1 MSMRTHYCG
10 EVNETLVGTTVSV
23 AGWVHR
29 RRDHGGVIFVDLRD
43 REGLLQV
50 VFDPD
55 AAAVFAEA
63 ERVRGEWVLKV
74 TGTVRPRPEGTVNK
88 NLASG
93 QVELLAQGI
102 EVLNRSEPIPFQLDE
117 EVREE
122 TRLKYRYIDLRRD
135 EMQKRLRLRH
145 AVTRAMRSFLDG
157 HGFIDVETPMLTK
170 ATPEGAR
177 DYLVPSRTQ
186 PGKFFALPQS
196 PQIFKQLLMM
206 SGFDR
211 YYQIVRC
218 FRDEDLRADRQPEF
232 TQLDIETSFLT
243 RDEITAL
250 MEALVRTLFD
260 EVLGVKLPDPFPRMT
275 YAEAMR
281 RYASDKP
288 DLRIPLELVD
298 VADLVKDCEFKVF
311 AAPAADPAGR
321 VAALRVPG
329 GGEKLTRKQIDDYTA
344 YVARYGAKGLA
355 YVKVNDA
362 AKGRE
367 GLQSP
372 ILKFL
377 SDAAIAGLMQRTG
390 AQTGDLVFFGADRA
404 KVVNDA
410 IGALRLKVGQ
420 DLGLVE
426 AGWRPLWVMDFPMFE
441 WDADGKRWAAMHH
454 PFTSPVNDDA
464 AALKA
469 DPGGALARA
478 YDMVL
483 NGSEIGGGS
492 VRIHRNEMQ
501 STVFELLG
509 IGAEEAERKFGF
521 LLEALRYGAPPH
533 GGIAFGLDRLAMLM
547 AGADSIRDVIAFPK
561 TQTATCPLTDA
572 PTEVSEQQLRDLH
585 IRVKLPVKE

>member
-10 EVNETLVGTTVSV
+10 EVNESLVGSTVSV

-55 AAAVFAEA
+55 AASVFAEA

-74 TGTVRPRPEGTVNK
+74 TGTVRPRPAGTVNK

-93 QVELLAQGI
+93 QVELLAQGV

-145 AVTRAMRSFLDG
+145 AVTRAMRAFLDG
-157 HGFIDVETPMLTK
+157 HGFIDIETPMLTK

-232 TQLDIETSFLT
+232 TQLDIETSCLT

-260 EVLGVKLPDPFPRMT
+260 QVLGVKLPDPFPRMT

>member
-10 EVNETLVGTTVSV
+10 EVNEHLVGSTVSV

-29 RRDHGGVIFVDLRD
+29 RRDHGGVIFADVRD

-63 ERVRGEWVLKV
+63 ERLRGEWVIKV
-74 TGTVRPRPEGTVNK
+74 TGLVRPRPAGTANA

-93 QVELLAQGI
+93 QVELLAREI
-102 EVLNRSEPIPFQLDE
+102 EVLNRAEPIPFQLDE
-117 EVREE
+117 DVKEE
-122 TRLKYRYIDLRRD
+122 TRLKFRYIDLRRE

-145 AVTRAMRSFLDG
+145 SVTRTMREFLDG

-232 TQLDIETSFLT
+232 TQLDVEISFLT
-243 RDEITAL
+243 RDEITGL
-250 MEALVRTLFD
+250 MEGLVREIFQK
-260 EVLGVKLPDPFPRMT
+260 VLGLALPDPFPRMS

-281 RYASDKP
+281 RYGSDKP

-298 VADLVKDCEFKVF
+298 VADLVRDSEFKVF
-311 AAPAADPAGR
+311 AAPAADQDGR

-329 GGEKLTRKQIDDYTA
+329 GGEKLSRKQIDDCTA
-344 YVARYGAKGLA
+344 FVARYGAKGLA

-362 AKGRE
+362 AKGRD

-377 SDAAIAGLMQRTG
+377 SDAAVAGLLERTG
-390 AQTGDLVFFGADRA
+390 AQTGDLVFFGADKA

-410 IGALRLKVGQ
+410 LGALRLKIGQ
-420 DLGLVE
+420 DLGMVE
-426 AGWRPLWVMDFPMFE
+426 SGWRPLWVMDFPMFE
-441 WDADGKRWAAMHH
+441 WDPAAKRWAAMHH

-492 VRIHRNEMQ
+492 VRIHRNDMQ

-509 IGAEEAERKFGF
+509 IGAEEAQKKFGF
-521 LLEALRYGAPPH
+521 LLDALKYGAPPH

-547 AGADSIRDVIAFPK
+547 AGAESIRDVIAFPK

-572 PTEVSEQQLRDLH
+572 PTEVSEQQLRELH
-585 IRVKLPVKE
+585 IRVRLPAKE